1 MSYGEPLE
9 QPKEPYELVEVE
21 LFDDS
26 EPDGMF
32 VVRSTA
38 DVVRMYRMMRELE
51 LPAGMIPY
59 KRLGYRGNQEV

>member
-32 VVRSTA
+32 VVRSNG
-38 DVVRMYRMMRELE
+38 RRR
-51 LPAGMIPY
+51 
-59 KRLGYRGNQEV
+59 